1 MNQPTIEQFDQLQ
14 KQYYALVQRVDRLDQ
29 AEKKH
34 DFTIRDSSIKIGI
47 AEGLAEANYKEISK
61 LGLEMY
67 QLRAE
72 VKELRISTDQ
82 NFADVRERLD
92 RQEAMLQENHD
103 ELTKR
108 LDKQEAM
115 LKESHDELTKKLD
128 MVLRF
133 LNQGYSE

>member
-34 DFTIRDSSIKIGI
+34 DFTIRDSSVKIGI
-47 AEGLAEANYKEISK
+47 AEGLAESTHKEVSQLK
-61 LGLEMY
+61 LEMI
-67 QLRAE
+67 QVRAE
-72 VKELRISTDQ
+72 VKELRHSTDQ
-82 NFADVRERLD
+82 QFEDIRERLD
-92 RQEAMLQENHD
+92 RQEVMLKESHN
-103 ELTKR
+103 ELTKK
-108 LDKQEAM
+108 LQ
-115 LKESHDELTKKLD
+115 ESHDELTKKLD

>member
-1 MNQPTIEQFDQLQ
+1 MDRKGRIPLMNQPTIEQFNELQ
-14 KQYYALVQRVDRLDQ
+14 KQYHALVQRVDRLDQ

-92 RQEAMLQENHD
+92 RQEAMLQE
-103 ELTKR
+103 
-108 LDKQEAM
+108 
-115 LKESHDELTKKLD
+115 SHDE
-128 MVLRF
+128 
-133 LNQGYSE
+133 